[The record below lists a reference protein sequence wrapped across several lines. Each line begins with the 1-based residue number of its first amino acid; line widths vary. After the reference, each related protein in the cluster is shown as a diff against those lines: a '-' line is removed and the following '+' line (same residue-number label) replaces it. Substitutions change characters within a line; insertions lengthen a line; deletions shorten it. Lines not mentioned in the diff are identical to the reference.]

1 MENPQATAVG
11 IGNQMEISDR
21 MVRKHIAL
29 LRKANII
36 CRHGSNKSRSLGVAY
51 DAIKLFGAD
60 NYNL

>member
-36 CRHGSNKSRSLGVAY
+36 CRHGSNKSGHWEL
-51 DAIKLFGAD
+51 LMMP
-60 NYNL
+60 